1 MKVEF
6 VMPLAANAHPPAG
19 VVVADGGTAVPP
31 LIVAQPGPSPGTG
44 NEVGVVAGG
53 ITTPAEVAATAN
65 ALEFRSSSSP
75 RKFRMVNDGVSVQNF
90 SGCRRPPICAPT
102 ANESWPLP
110 NSPRDLELVPVT
122 SLYSNCMNCRLT
134 FFTTGTLS
142 KSFENFSTK
151 PSGLMSGSKVTE
163 VRAQVKANLPAV
175 AENHL

>member
-6 VMPLAANAHPPAG
+6 VRPLAANAHPPTR
-19 VVVADGGTAVPP
+19 VVVAGSGTPVPP
-31 LIVAQPGPSPGTG
+31 FMVAQPGPSPGTG

-90 SGCRRPPICAPT
+90 SGCRRPPICPPT
-102 ANESWPLP
+102 AKESCPPP

-122 SLYSNCMNCRLT
+122 SLYSSCMNCRLT
-134 FFTTGTLS
+134 FLTIGTLS

-151 PSGLMSGSKVTE
+151 PSGLTSGSKVTE
-163 VRAQVKANLPAV
+163 VRAQVKANLPPV
-175 AENHL
+175 NDSHL